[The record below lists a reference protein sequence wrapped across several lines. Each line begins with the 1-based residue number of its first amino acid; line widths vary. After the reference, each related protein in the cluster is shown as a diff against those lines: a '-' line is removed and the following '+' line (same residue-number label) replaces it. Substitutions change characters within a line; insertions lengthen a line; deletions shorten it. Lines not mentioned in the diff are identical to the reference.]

1 MTSRFKKIVFTA
13 LAAMLIS
20 KNFYTP
26 VLVNLSPTEI
36 FQAEQNFETA

>member
-1 MTSRFKKIVFTA
+1 MISRFRKIVFVAFAT
-13 LAAMLIS
+13 MLIS

>member
-1 MTSRFKKIVFTA
+1 MISYFQKIVFAA
-13 LAAMLIS
+13 LVALLIS

-36 FQAEQNFETA
+36 FQSEQNFETA

>member
-1 MTSRFKKIVFTA
+1 MISNFKKTLCLAF
-13 LAAMLIS
+13 AAMLIS

-36 FQAEQNFETA
+36 FQTEEIFETV